1 MLRKLYK
8 TRQRRFRH
16 AVNAMI
22 KQIVEDAHKLGI
34 SKIVLGKLKGIRGN
48 NNGHNSKSNA
58 MVNNFWI
65 A

>member
-34 SKIVLGKLKGIRGN
+34 SKIVLGKLKGMRQQRPQQ
-48 NNGHNSKSNA
+48 
-58 MVNNFWI
+58 
-65 A
+65 